1 MAEKALVLM
10 FREIREWEEKWTRY
24 ARKPNQRQPLSEE
37 EFLEK
42 LTKKYKVECAE

>member
-1 MAEKALVLM
+1 MAEIPLVQM

-24 ARKPNQRQPLSEE
+24 ARKPNQRQPQSED
-37 EFLEK
+37 EFIEK